1 MCVFNALIFWEIVIL
16 AELMRTT
23 VLKKVF
29 IIQFGITLVG
39 KIVSYVDHPITFFAG
54 VGTTLKATPFAL
66 SKELSS
72 SLK

>member
-1 MCVFNALIFWEIVIL
+1 
-16 AELMRTT
+16 MRTT